1 MVCKFF
7 FKKSRITF
15 SFTSSLSV
23 ELPSLLKLFITLFIT
38 PKVIFKRNSKDEMG
52 KIKKNFFI

>member
-1 MVCKFF
+1 MAFEF
-7 FKKSRITF
+7 LFEKSGITF

-38 PKVIFKRNSKDEMG
+38 LKVKFKSNPKDDLLGIYVFN
-52 KIKKNFFI
+52 

>member
-1 MVCKFF
+1 MAFEFF
-7 FKKSRITF
+7 LKRSGITF

-23 ELPSLLKLFITLFIT
+23 ELPNLLKLFIILFIT

-52 KIKKNFFI
+52 KNKKTFL